1 MPLLGL
7 NIDHVAT
14 LREARYRGWKAGLP
28 PEPNVLEAA
37 QMAEHAGVDSITV
50 HLREDRRHIQE
61 ADVKALSRGIEIPLN
76 LEMAATPGMVKQAL
90 RFKPEE
96 VCLVPEGRDE
106 ITTEGG
112 LEVASDTKRLKDV
125 VAKLHAAKIEVS
137 AFIDPDLK
145 QVDAAHRIGA
155 QTVELHTGAYA
166 NATSRLARRKELAR
180 QAKAASHAHKI
191 GLRVNAGHGLHY
203 INVREYIEDV
213 PHLHTLNI
221 GHAII
226 SRAIFVGL
234 EQAVREMHELLGS
247 HEFAPNAD

>member
-1 MPLLGL
+1 MIDLGL

-37 QMAEHAGVDSITV
+37 RLAEQAGVDAITV

-61 ADVKALSRGIEIPLN
+61 ADVRELSRAILIPLN
-76 LEMAATPGMVKQAL
+76 LEMAATPGMTKQAL

-96 VCLVPEGRDE
+96 VCLVPESRE
-106 ITTEGG
+106 EVTTEGG
-112 LEVASDTKRLKDV
+112 LDVAVDVKRLKLV
-125 VAKLHAAKIEVS
+125 IAKLHTAKIEVS
-137 AFIDPDLK
+137 AFIDADLK
-145 QVDAAHRIGA
+145 QVDAAHRVGA

-166 NATSRLARRKELAR
+166 NATTRANCRKELAR
-180 QAKAASHAHKI
+180 HARAAAHAHDI

-203 INVREYIEDV
+203 CNVREYIEDV

-221 GHAII
+221 GHSII

-234 EQAVREMHELLGS
+234 EQAIHEMRDLLGS
-247 HEFAPNAD
+247 REFSPNAD

>member
-1 MPLLGL
+1 MPELGL

-14 LREARYRGWKAGLP
+14 LREARYRDWKAGLP

-37 QMAEHAGVDSITV
+37 RLAEQAGVNAITV

-61 ADVKALSRGIEIPLN
+61 ADVRELSRAILIPLN
-76 LEMAATPGMVKQAL
+76 LEMAATPAMVKQAL

-96 VCLVPEGRDE
+96 ICLVPESRE
-106 ITTEGG
+106 EVTTEGG
-112 LEVASDTKRLKDV
+112 LDVAADATRLKSV
-125 VAKLHAAKIEVS
+125 VRKLHSAKIEVS
-137 AFIDPDLK
+137 AFIDADLK
-145 QVDAAHRIGA
+145 QVDAAHRVGA

-166 NATSRLARRKELAR
+166 NAITARERRKEISRHAR
-180 QAKAASHAHKI
+180 AAVHAHHL

-203 INVREYIEDV
+203 SNVREYIEDV

-234 EQAVREMHELLGS
+234 ERAVREMRELLGS

>member
-1 MPLLGL
+1 MPELGL

-14 LREARYRGWKAGLP
+14 LREARYRDWKAGLP
-28 PEPNVLEAA
+28 PEPNILAA
-37 QMAEHAGVDSITV
+37 ARLAEQAGVDAITV

-61 ADVKALSRGIEIPLN
+61 ADVRELSRAILIPLN
-76 LEMAATPGMVKQAL
+76 LEMAATPAMTRHAL
-90 RFKPEE
+90 HFKPEE
-96 VCLVPEGRDE
+96 VCLVPESREE

-112 LEVASDTKRLKDV
+112 LDVAADATRLRSI

-137 AFIDPDLK
+137 AFIDADLK
-145 QVDAAHRIGA
+145 QVEAAHRIGA

-166 NATSRLARRKELAR
+166 NATTRRERRKQLARHAR
-180 QAKAASHAHKI
+180 AAVHAHEA
-191 GLRVNAGHGLHY
+191 GLQVNAGHGLHY
-203 INVREYIEDV
+203 CNVREYIEDI

-221 GHAII
+221 GHAIV

-234 EQAVREMHELLGS
+234 ERAVREMRDRLRS